1 MLRMIIWAD
10 SEQKNIIFKKS
21 KQDVR
26 DLRKNNL
33 EELTV
38 QMDPK

>member
-1 MLRMIIWAD
+1 MLRMIIWSD

-21 KQDVR
+21 IQDVR

>member
-21 KQDVR
+21 IQDVR

-33 EELTV
+33 EELIV

>member
-1 MLRMIIWAD
+1 MLRMIIWSD

-21 KQDVR
+21 IQDVR

-33 EELTV
+33 EELIV